1 MNEKV
6 SLRFYVLIAAIT
18 LTGLCQ
24 ATDSS
29 RDLLTNVVPAHL
41 PGELS
46 ADDVLNGVYPFPP
59 SPKSPVGERAEGFEA
74 SKLGKVPAPGIHPR
88 ILTSPDERADLES
101 RLKNTDMGH
110 TLYANLQERLKAS
123 LHDPKN
129 WTGDF
134 YNALASG
141 DLAQAQALIK
151 QHDGLPPGV
160 GHYQPFLDIVVW
172 ESFDAWLNQD
182 QERGK
187 KAATAITTYVEL
199 IKPLVEETFKA
210 PLNDDVFRAKLTGS
224 ATGTSGSS
232 QGLRDAMAYNDLGYA
247 YDFAHQFMNEK
258 QRDTVRS
265 LIAEVTGGRLW
276 MGARLPHHFRN
287 WNWCALGLQQPL
299 LALSIEGEKG
309 FDPRVYKM
317 GVDIARDYLTYGITP
332 KGCST
337 EAVGYTQFG
346 LVWANPFF
354 VAASRRGDNLLT
366 QDHHRSMPD
375 WYVAAMEP
383 NGTEWTSHGDGG
395 VTGPSLST
403 LLMWKTFYP
412 NDPTIDFLLGKVRLA
427 GGQDAAKDKLH
438 MIEPL
443 LWATDPSAT
452 NDAASLQAPL
462 TYFDP
467 TRSSLFSRSSWDT
480 NALFVTFECRTDSVG
495 SSHEHADRGGFTL
508 SAMGRR
514 WAKENFRSPE
524 TRHHNGVL
532 IDGRGQGFWAGP
544 GRWLGLADSKDFLI
558 AACDTK
564 DSYDWWW
571 PKEATTGDAKMQI
584 RYQYPRW
591 DSYKQS
597 WEDFRK
603 LYGDGPFEKDLRPS
617 VVAHW
622 KGFEDKAGGP
632 RMWDE
637 DGWPVRLPFNPVKK
651 AFRTLLM
658 ARGDHPYTLL
668 VDDIQKDSGKTPAE
682 HLYEWMMQ
690 TGENTDV
697 VSIKDNDIV
706 LCDASV
712 SRDENG
718 QPKPK
723 KGDRLLLVRVLNA
736 NVPVKAKDFT
746 TKPSFRLE
754 TFERKDTITPDGK
767 GGLSGSRS
775 FGLDKR
781 LVIASRAVAPDF
793 RILLYPMRQGDPL
806 PETAWNEKGDAVTLK
821 AGNVTDLIGLNNDK
835 DGRSVV
841 SMSRNG
847 GAVLGLKTAG
857 K

>member
-29 RDLLTNVVPAHL
+29 RDLLTNTVPTHL
-41 PGELS
+41 PGDLS
-46 ADDVLNGVYPFPP
+46 AEEVLNGAYPYPP
-59 SPKSPVGERAEGFEA
+59 SPKSPVGERAEGFDSA
-74 SKLGKVPAPGIHPR
+74 KLGKVPATGVHPR
-88 ILTSPDERADLES
+88 ILTSPDERIDLAN
-101 RLKNTDMGH
+101 RLKNTDIGR

-134 YNALASG
+134 YNALATG
-141 DLAQAQALIK
+141 DQAKVQALMK
-151 QHDGLPPGV
+151 EHGGLPPGV
-160 GHYQPFLDIVVW
+160 GHYQPFLDVLVW
-172 ESFDAWLNQD
+172 EAFDAWLTQD

-187 KAATAITTYVEL
+187 KVATALTTYVAI
-199 IKPLVEETFKA
+199 IKPLLDASLKA
-210 PLNDDVFRAKLTGS
+210 SLNDDVWRAKVTGPVTGS
-224 ATGTSGSS
+224 NGSA
-232 QGLRDAMAYNDLGYA
+232 QGMRDAMGYHALGYA
-247 YDFAHQFMNEK
+247 YDFAHQFMDEA
-258 QRDTVRS
+258 QRDAVRS
-265 LIAEVTGGRLW
+265 VIAEATAGKLW

-287 WNWCALGLQQPL
+287 WNWCAVGLGQPL

-309 FDPRVYKM
+309 YDPRVYKM

-354 VAASRRGDNLLT
+354 VAASRRGDNLPT
-366 QDHHRSMPD
+366 QNPHRSRPD
-375 WYVAAMEP
+375 WYLAAMEP
-383 NGTEWTSHGDGG
+383 NGTEWTSHGDGA
-395 VTGPSLST
+395 VTGPSLPT

-412 NDPTIDFLLGKVRLA
+412 NDPTIDFLLGKARLA
-427 GGQDAAKDKLH
+427 GGQDLAKDKLH

-443 LWATDPSAT
+443 LWAADCTGT
-452 NDAASLQAPL
+452 NEAASLQAPL

-467 TRSSLFSRSSWDT
+467 TRSFLASRSSWDT
-480 NALFVTFECRTDSVG
+480 NAMFVEMECRTDSVG

-524 TRHHNGVL
+524 TRHHNGIL
-532 IDGRGQGFWAGP
+532 IDGRGQGFWGGP
-544 GRWLGLADSKDFLI
+544 GKWLGLADSKDFLI
-558 AACDTK
+558 AACDAK
-564 DSYDWWW
+564 DAYDWWW

-584 RYQYPRW
+584 RYGFPRW
-591 DSYKQS
+591 ESYKQG

-603 LYGDGPFEKDLRPS
+603 VYGDGPFEKDQRPS

-651 AFRTLLM
+651 AFRTLLI
-658 ARGDHPYTLL
+658 AWGEHPYTILI
-668 VDDIQKDSGKTPAE
+668 DDIQKDSGKTPAE
-682 HLYEWMMQ
+682 HLYEWLMQ
-690 TGENTDV
+690 TGENTDI
-697 VSIKDNDIV
+697 VSIKDNDLI

-736 NVPVKAKDFT
+736 NVPAKAKDYT

-754 TFERKDTITPDGK
+754 TFERKDTITPDAK

-781 LVIASRAVAPDF
+781 LVIASRAVAPEF

-806 PETAWNEKGDAVTLK
+806 PETAWNEKGDELTLK
-821 AGNVTDLIGLNNDK
+821 TVNSTDLFGIK
-835 DGRSVV
+835 TSADGRARVGV
-841 SMSRNG
+841 ARDG
-847 GAVLGLKTAG
+847 GEKLSLP
-857 K
+857 